1 MSPKYDNRPARV
13 ITLASGKGGV
23 GKTNI
28 AVNLSLALSR
38 LRRRSMLVDCDLG
51 LANAAIMMGLQ
62 ATDTIDGMVDGSLSL
77 DEIVIDGPDALF
89 VIPGSSGGGAVPS
102 LDVAARR
109 RLGQAFRP
117 HVRSLDYV
125 IVDTPTGNAPETLG
139 LIADADMILL
149 VVSPEPTA
157 FMDAYATAKRLTL
170 DHGTKEISI
179 VANMVENEGAGRD
192 LFRRFSDVA
201 ARFLATELR
210 FMGSVPRD
218 EHVRAAVMRKRCCIQ
233 AFPQAPASLALGR
246 LARTLD
252 ILDIPARPGG
262 ARFFG
267 MEALLGA
274 H

>member
-1 MSPKYDNRPARV
+1 MSFMLNDRSARV
-13 ITLASGKGGV
+13 IALASGKGGV

-38 LRRRSMLVDCDLG
+38 MRRRSMLVDCDLG
-51 LANAAIMMGLQ
+51 LANAAIMMGLN
-62 ATDTIDGMVDGSLSL
+62 ASDTLEDVVDGSLSL
-77 DEIVIDGPDALF
+77 DEIVVDGPDAVF
-89 VIPGSSGGGAVPS
+89 VIPGATGGDNVPH
-102 LDVAARR
+102 LDTAARR
-109 RLGQAFRP
+109 RLGLAFRP
-117 HVRSLDYV
+117 HMRSLDYV
-125 IVDTPTGNAPETLG
+125 IVDTATGNAPDTLD
-139 LIADADMILL
+139 LVASSDMILL

-170 DHGTKEISI
+170 DHGATEISI
-179 VANMVENEGAGRD
+179 VANLVDSEAAGRD

-201 ARFLATELR
+201 ARFLTTELR

-233 AFPQAPASLALGR
+233 AFPDARASLALGR
-246 LARTLD
+246 LARTID
-252 ILDIPARPGG
+252 ILDMPATRGG

-267 MEALLGA
+267 MEALLEV

>member
-1 MSPKYDNRPARV
+1 MSFMQSHRTARV

-28 AVNLSLALSR
+28 AVNLALALSR
-38 LRRRSMLVDCDLG
+38 LRRRSMLVDCDMG

-62 ATDTIDGMVDGSLSL
+62 AADTIEDVVDGSLSL
-77 DEIVIDGPDALF
+77 DEIVVDGPDSVF
-89 VIPGSSGGGAVPS
+89 VVPGSSGGDGIPT
-102 LDVAARR
+102 LDGAARR
-109 RLGQAFRP
+109 RLGEAFRP

-125 IVDTPTGNAPETLG
+125 IVDTATGAGPDTLD
-139 LIADADMILL
+139 LVASSDMILL
-149 VVSPEPTA
+149 VVAPEPTA

-170 DHGTKEISI
+170 DHGAAEISI
-179 VANMVENEGAGRD
+179 VANLVDSETAGRD

-201 ARFLATELR
+201 ARFLSTELR

-233 AFPQAPASLALGR
+233 AFPDAPASRALGR
-246 LARTLD
+246 LARTID
-252 ILDIPARPGG
+252 ILDMPASEGG

>member
-1 MSPKYDNRPARV
+1 M
-13 ITLASGKGGV
+13 
-23 GKTNI
+23 
-28 AVNLSLALSR
+28 
-38 LRRRSMLVDCDLG
+38 
-51 LANAAIMMGLQ
+51 
-62 ATDTIDGMVDGSLSL
+62 
-77 DEIVIDGPDALF
+77 F
-89 VIPGSSGGGAVPS
+89 VIPGASGGASSPR
-102 LDVAARR
+102 LDEAARR
-109 RLGQAFRP
+109 RLGDAFRP

-125 IVDTPTGNAPETLG
+125 IVDTATGAAPDTLE
-139 LIADADMILL
+139 LVANSDMILL

-170 DHGTKEISI
+170 DHGAKEISL
-179 VANMVENEGAGRD
+179 VANMVDSESAGRD
-192 LFRRFSDVA
+192 LFRRFNDVA
-201 ARFLATELR
+201 ARFLPTELR

-233 AFPQAPASLALGR
+233 AFPDAPASLALGR

-252 ILDIPARPGG
+252 FLDIPATRGG

>member
-1 MSPKYDNRPARV
+1 MSFMLSNRTARV

-62 ATDTIDGMVDGSLSL
+62 AADTLEDVVDGSLSL
-77 DEIVIDGPDALF
+77 DEIVIDGPDAVF
-89 VIPGSSGGGAVPS
+89 VIPGASGGGSTPRI
-102 LDVAARR
+102 DEAARR
-109 RLGQAFRP
+109 RLGDAFRP

-125 IVDTPTGNAPETLG
+125 IVDTATGAAPDTLE
-139 LIADADMILL
+139 LVANSDMILL
-149 VVSPEPTA
+149 VVAPEPTA
-157 FMDAYATAKRLTL
+157 FMDAYATAKKLTL
-170 DHGTKEISI
+170 DHGATEISI
-179 VANMVENEGAGRD
+179 VANLVDSEAAGRD

-201 ARFLATELR
+201 ARFLKTELR
-210 FMGSVPRD
+210 FMGSIPRD

-246 LARTLD
+246 LARTID
-252 ILDIPARPGG
+252 ILDMPPAHGG